1 MRKTSQIPTATEANR
16 TSGPT
21 PDRAPQA
28 RALSAAELDLVA
40 AAGGKTG
47 ASTNPV
53 ED

>member
-1 MRKTSQIPTATEANR
+1 MRKSSQLLNGASAGHQAT
-16 TSGPT
+16 GP
-21 PDRAPQA
+21 
-28 RALSAAELDLVA
+28 ALAEREHPLSEAELDQVA

>member
-1 MRKTSQIPTATEANR
+1 MRKISQRLKDASADRKTSFALARSEGALNEA
-16 TSGPT
+16 
-21 PDRAPQA
+21 Q
-28 RALSAAELDLVA
+28 LEQVA

>member
-1 MRKTSQIPTATEANR
+1 MMRKAFDVAQRDGA
-16 TSGPT
+16 
-21 PDRAPQA
+21 DREPAVA
-28 RALSAAELDLVA
+28 RAKSERALSNSELDQVA